1 MHTCTVTV
9 VSRKVEGSLEK
20 GVLAGI
26 DGSGTKQI
34 RTEVKKYQKR
44 VARKLLSMKR
54 AEFKLRSVA
63 VMRSSIVD
71 DLVCLNSKEL
81 AYFMS

>member
-1 MHTCTVTV
+1 MRTCTVNV

-44 VARKLLSMKR
+44 VVRKLLSMKR
-54 AEFKLRSVA
+54 AEFKLHSVA
-63 VMRSSIVD
+63 VMRSSIAD

-81 AYFMS
+81 VYFMS